1 MITFDLLKQDEEIKA
16 LINAQEKQLKGMG
29 YTEHGTR
36 HLGIVSK
43 RTKQILS
50 KLGCSEQEICLGQIA
65 SYLHDIGNGINRN
78 DHAHTGAILAYQL
91 LVQRGLP
98 FDMATQVMSAIG
110 NHDELTG
117 SATSKIS
124 SALII
129 ADKSDVHRSRVRDD
143 KITPENRLADMADV
157 HDRVNFA
164 VTQNQ
169 LIVDDNQVLLVL
181 GIDDQ
186 ICSTM
191 DYFEIF
197 LGRMRM
203 CINSAQQIGL
213 AFKLQIN
220 GYNLL

>member
-1 MITFDLLKQDEEIKA
+1 MITFDLLKQDEEINA

-43 RTKQILS
+43 RTKQIL
-50 KLGCSEQEICLGQIA
+50 KQLGCSKQDVELGLISA
-65 SYLHDIGNGINRN
+65 YLHDIGNAVNRS
-78 DHAHTGAILAYQL
+78 DHAHSGAILAYQL
-91 LVQRGLP
+91 LVQRGMP

-110 NHDELTG
+110 NHDEATG
-117 SATSKIS
+117 TSTNKIS

-129 ADKSDVHRSRVRDD
+129 ADKSDVHRSRVRED

-164 VTQNQ
+164 VTHNQ
-169 LIVDDNQVLLVL
+169 LIVDDKQILLVL

-203 CINSAQQIGL
+203 CINSAQQIDL

>member
-1 MITFDLLKQDEEIKA
+1 MITFDLIKKDKEINA
-16 LINAQEKQLKGMG
+16 LILAQEKQLKGMG

-36 HLGIVSK
+36 HLAIVSK

-50 KLGCSEQEICLGQIA
+50 KLGCSEQEVCLGQIA
-65 SYLHDIGNGINRN
+65 SYLHDIGNAVNRN
-78 DHAHTGAILAYQL
+78 DHAHSGAILAYQL
-91 LVQRGLP
+91 LVQRGMP

-117 SATSKIS
+117 NATNKIS

-164 VTQNQ
+164 VTHNELVIEQNQ
-169 LIVDDNQVLLVL
+169 ILLKL
-181 GIDDQ
+181 GIDNQ

-197 LGRMRM
+197 LSRMRM

>member
-1 MITFDLLKQDEEIKA
+1 MITFDLIKKDKEINA
-16 LINAQEKQLKGMG
+16 LILAQEKHLKGMG

-50 KLGCSEQEICLGQIA
+50 KLGCSEQEVCLGQIA
-65 SYLHDIGNGINRN
+65 SYLHDIGNAVNRN

-91 LVQRGLP
+91 LVQRGMP

-110 NHDELTG
+110 NHDEATG
-117 SATSKIS
+117 SATNKIS

-129 ADKSDVHRSRVRDD
+129 ADKSDVHRSRVRKD

-164 VTQNQ
+164 VTHNE
-169 LIVDDNQVLLVL
+169 LVVDQNQVLLKL
-181 GIDDQ
+181 GIDNQ

>member
-1 MITFDLLKQDEEIKA
+1 MLNIHLLKKDPEVLA
-16 LINAQEKQLKGMG
+16 LIDAQEKQLKGMG
-29 YTEHGTR
+29 YTEHGER
-36 HLGIVSK
+36 HLGIVAK
-43 RTKQILS
+43 RTKQIL
-50 KLGCSEQEICLGQIA
+50 KQIDCDENTICLGEISA
-65 SYLHDIGNGINRN
+65 YLHDIGNATNRN
-78 DHAHTGAILAYQL
+78 DHAHSGAILAYHL

-98 FDMATQVMSAIG
+98 FGMATQVMSAIG

-117 SATSKIS
+117 NSTSAIS

-129 ADKSDVHRSRVRDD
+129 ADKSDVHRSRVRTD
-143 KITPENRLADMADV
+143 KITPENRLVDVADV

-164 VTQNQ
+164 VTDNK
-169 LIVDDNQVLLVL
+169 LVVDDKQVVLKL
-181 GIDDQ
+181 GIDNQ